1 MWYGR
6 GHRRLQ
12 WATVRGKHA
21 DASTHEFVSEE
32 ADPFG
37 WQNGAT
43 GPLRGAC
50 GGCPVGNSDRTRGNS
65 RESAGSPSQSQAE
78 QILEKSGPEGARGR
92 RGGGGLAPTM
102 LRALV

>member
-1 MWYGR
+1 MRYGR

-12 WATVRGKHA
+12 WATMRGKHA

-43 GPLRGAC
+43 GPLRGGC

-78 QILEKSGPEGARGR
+78 QIPREVR
-92 RGGGGLAPTM
+92 T
-102 LRALV
+102 